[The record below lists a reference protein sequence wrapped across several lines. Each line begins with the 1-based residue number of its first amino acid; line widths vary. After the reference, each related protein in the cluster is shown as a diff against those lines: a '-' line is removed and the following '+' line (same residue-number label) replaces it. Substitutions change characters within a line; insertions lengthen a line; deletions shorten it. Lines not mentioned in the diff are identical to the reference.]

1 MTARERRSPWVTI
14 EQSKHHN
21 ERKQV
26 MKITYSVLG
35 LAAGAALFLVNGC
48 SKEQPPAGENPKAMN
63 PAPSEAQQPAAEP
76 APAVSTP
83 AAAPAQPPTPAA
95 SAVPPVVETPK
106 AAAEQAPP
114 TAAVTAAAG
123 VQTAAT
129 QAVATAA
136 AAAASSA
143 AGSQVQALIDKAK
156 GLVTNQKYQDALSTV
171 QQLYSLKLTPE
182 QQTLVDGLKAQIQTA
197 MAKSAA
203 SDAASAVGNV
213 LGGKK

>member
-1 MTARERRSPWVTI
+1 
-14 EQSKHHN
+14 
-21 ERKQV
+21 
-26 MKITYSVLG
+26 MKITYSILG
-35 LAAGAALFLVNGC
+35 LTVGAALFLANGC
-48 SKEQPPAGENPKAMN
+48 SKEQPPAGETPKAMN
-63 PAPSEAQQPAAEP
+63 PVPSEAPQPAAEP

-83 AAAPAQPPTPAA
+83 VPAPAQAPSPAPSVA
-95 SAVPPVVETPK
+95 QPAVEAPK
-106 AAAEQAPP
+106 AATEQAPP
-114 TAAVTAAAG
+114 TAATTAAEG
-123 VQTAAT
+123 VQAAAT

-143 AGSQVQALIDKAK
+143 AGTQVQALIDKAK

-171 QQLYSLKLTPE
+171 QQLYGLKLTPE